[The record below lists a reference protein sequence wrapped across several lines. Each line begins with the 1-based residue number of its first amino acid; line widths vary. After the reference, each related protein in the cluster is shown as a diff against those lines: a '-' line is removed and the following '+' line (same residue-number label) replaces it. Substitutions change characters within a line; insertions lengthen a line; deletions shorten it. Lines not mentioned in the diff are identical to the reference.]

1 MLVRQIAYMNSTLD
15 GTSTTDHASGFAECL
30 SCPDAL
36 SNADT
41 YRLFA
46 EMVDL
51 DCEEIN
57 GEKDSPSMGYK

>member
-1 MLVRQIAYMNSTLD
+1 MRQIAYMNSTLD

-30 SCPDAL
+30 SCTDAL
-36 SNADT
+36 GNADT

-57 GEKDSPSMGYK
+57 GERDGSAIAGY